1 MEKTAKLRDFLI
13 LDDGS
18 LIRKTTV
25 NLIHIAPF
33 PGNIDFFKLLLEGSH
48 PFAVSYRT
56 LEGAQRGL
64 TRLADQ
70 LVEEPKQEENKDGN
84 N

>member
-1 MEKTAKLRDFLI
+1 MEKLKRLKDFLI

-18 LIRKTTV
+18 LIRKTSV
-25 NLIHIAPF
+25 NCIHITPV
-33 PGNIDFFKLLLEGSH
+33 PGNIDYCKLLIEGSISFTV
-48 PFAVSYRT
+48 PYKTWKAAQ
-56 LEGAQRGL
+56 EGLA
-64 TRLADQ
+64 RLADQ

>member
-25 NLIHIAPF
+25 NLIHIDLV

-48 PFAVSYRT
+48 SFAVSYRT
-56 LEGAQRGL
+56 WEGAQRGL
-64 TRLADQ
+64 ARLTDQ
-70 LVEEPKQEENKDGN
+70 LAEEPEKEENKDGN